1 MDNGRKK
8 ADDGLNGPFG
18 PRQGM
23 YKYDRILDKNLT
35 QTVEYLEELCTKVCV
50 CVSALKKIL
59 RASRLSPPAVSV
71 FRSPSFVTRVLFT
84 TAATFL

>member
-1 MDNGRKK
+1 MDNGRDKG
-8 ADDGLNGPFG
+8 DDGLNGPFG

-50 CVSALKKIL
+50 CVG
-59 RASRLSPPAVSV
+59 
-71 FRSPSFVTRVLFT
+71 SFVTCSSFT
-84 TAATFL
+84 CSSSFVTCSSSSVTCSFVTFI